1 MGLMRRQPLTLGAG
15 GPGTATGM
23 WSAWRSTRRR
33 KRRDVRRMEGPA
45 TGRSLFRC
53 PDCRGPLHDLACPV
67 CGGADGTSDGIPDL
81 LGGGPLA
88 QRCREIGAYY
98 DALYTSRTDVWRE
111 QGHTDEF
118 TRYIVDLVDAAG
130 AGRYLDVGCGE
141 GLFLAEVQRV
151 GGVRVGPFPPALL
164 RAPGAI
170 QGHGGYR
177 GGGEAPVPG
186 QRVRCRH
193 EHRGDGALPRRCRGH
208 HRNPA
213 RSQTS
218 WPVCPRAARRDH
230 AGRAAIHQGPGVPLA
245 AASTAHAHAVASA
258 KSPTRPSGAPAADTP
273 PTAGTKPLSPQTGA
287 DPARAQWISHGT
299 PHHQGRVSRSPSAR
313 SLYEDLLP

>member
-1 MGLMRRQPLTLGAG
+1 M
-15 GPGTATGM
+15 
-23 WSAWRSTRRR
+23 
-33 KRRDVRRMEGPA
+33 RRMEEPA

-130 AGRYLDVGCGE
+130 PGRYLDVGCGE

-151 GGVRVGPFPPALL
+151 EGFGVDLSRQALL
-164 RAPGAI
+164 RA
-170 QGHGGYR
+170 R
-177 GGGEAPVPG
+177 
-186 QRVRCRH
+186 
-193 EHRGDGALPRRCRGH
+193 
-208 HRNPA
+208 A
-213 RSQTS
+213 RSRATVAIAAAERLPFPDSAFDVVTS
-218 WPVCPRAARRDH
+218 IGAMEHFLDDVGATTEIRRVLKRRGRYVLALLVEITPAERLHIKAREFLWPQPRPLMLTRWLLHRARRGRAARQRRILPQQPVQNLYRPRQVRTLLERSGFRT
-230 AGRAAIHQGPGVPLA
+230 ARLITK
-245 AASTAHAHAVASA
+245 AAS
-258 KSPTRPSGAPAADTP
+258 PEAP
-273 PTAGTKPLSPQTGA
+273 
-287 DPARAQWISHGT
+287 
-299 PHHQGRVSRSPSAR
+299 
-313 SLYEDLLP
+313 LPGHYMRIYCLEAI